1 MVTVHHEP
9 PVDGSHHLER
19 GILLVDQKT
28 MVTRRSSDVDLQS
41 RAGMRGLHSS
51 KSIISSF
58 PREKAETRN
67 EWRFDLSPKA
77 IGAGG
82 ISPASTFS
90 FCCLGQFFGPW
101 PDDLDPASDDLA
113 MQCCIA

>member
-1 MVTVHHEP
+1 
-9 PVDGSHHLER
+9 
-19 GILLVDQKT
+19 

-77 IGAGG
+77 RRENLLRIQ
-82 ISPASTFS
+82 TFS
-90 FCCLGQFFGPW
+90 LSGLRRN
-101 PDDLDPASDDLA
+101 DT
-113 MQCCIA
+113 

>member
-1 MVTVHHEP
+1 
-9 PVDGSHHLER
+9 
-19 GILLVDQKT
+19 

-82 ISPASTFS
+82 IFPYRLRKIIVYLSLNPSPVHAILVFR
-90 FCCLGQFFGPW
+90 
-101 PDDLDPASDDLA
+101 D
-113 MQCCIA
+113 

>member
-51 KSIISSF
+51 KSIVSSF
-58 PREKAETRN
+58 PREKAETSQVMICTCRHASVWPLGGLDFYHLN
-67 EWRFDLSPKA
+67 HRAIPYALQSPVV
-77 IGAGG
+77 
-82 ISPASTFS
+82 
-90 FCCLGQFFGPW
+90 Q
-101 PDDLDPASDDLA
+101 
-113 MQCCIA
+113 